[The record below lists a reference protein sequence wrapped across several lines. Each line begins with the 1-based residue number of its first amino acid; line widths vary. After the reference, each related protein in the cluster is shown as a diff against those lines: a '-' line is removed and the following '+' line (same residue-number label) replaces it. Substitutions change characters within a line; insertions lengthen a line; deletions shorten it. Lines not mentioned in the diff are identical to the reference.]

1 MGRLRNLWWNGALK
15 SIRYAPAPLLR
26 VVFRGNSRAGSGPGN
41 GAAKGMS
48 FRGFGLLGRLRCVL
62 LRSPEE
68 PRAADPGAAGR
79 KFGAIPYR
87 HVDGEIVFLLITA
100 RRTGKWIFPKGGP
113 MAGLTAAESA
123 AEEAYEEAGVR
134 GRIGTVPVGRYR
146 TSKARQGGEASVL
159 VEMYPLEVAE
169 QFDDWPEKGERR
181 RHWAT
186 LAEARRLLSEPG
198 LVALAEQVAG
208 GGSG

>member
-1 MGRLRNLWWNGALK
+1 MGLRE
-15 SIRYAPAPLLR
+15 
-26 VVFRGNSRAGSGPGN
+26 
-41 GAAKGMS
+41 
-48 FRGFGLLGRLRCVL
+48 FGLLGRLGCVL

-68 PRAADPGAAGR
+68 PRGIER

-113 MAGLTAAESA
+113 MEGLTAAESA
-123 AEEAYEEAGVR
+123 AEEAFEEAGVR
-134 GRIGTVPVGRYR
+134 GRVGAAPAGHYGTFEPRKPR
-146 TSKARQGGEASVL
+146 KHQPGGETPVL

-198 LVALAEQVAG
+198 LVALAEKIAA

>member
-1 MGRLRNLWWNGALK
+1 MGRLG
-15 SIRYAPAPLLR
+15 R
-26 VVFRGNSRAGSGPGN
+26 VLF
-41 GAAKGMS
+41 
-48 FRGFGLLGRLRCVL
+48 
-62 LRSPEE
+62 RSPAE
-68 PRAADPGAAGR
+68 AAGEPGPEPGGAER

-87 HVDGEIVFLLITA
+87 HVDGEIVFLMITA

-113 MAGLTAAESA
+113 MEGLTPAESA

-134 GRIGTVPVGRYR
+134 GRVAAAPAGHYR
-146 TSKARQGGEASVL
+146 TFRARPGKARAGKACSAGKTPVL

-169 QFDDWPEKGERR
+169 QLDDWPEKGERK

-198 LVALAEQVAG
+198 LVALAESVAG
-208 GGSG
+208 NVRG